1 MSMARRSARLQ
12 VKEAVNTSNSP
23 QNVTATQSLEHGEQD
38 DEEQEERPRKRAKR
52 ISAESSGKKAKK
64 KGIASKQLR
73 RVRGKLGLLER
84 LAKDAPMEVI
94 LEVFCHLEPRDLL
107 RLART
112 SRELRNLLMSKTLEN
127 IWRAARQ
134 NVEDLPP
141 CPHDLSEPQY
151 AFLIYEPIC
160 HLCDRRVESVLWS
173 FRMRCCQDC
182 ASDLSKFPQYDEE
195 FFARLP
201 QEFRSYDILPRD
213 LILTSERWSWT
224 GHNEITAR
232 YKAEYETLQTTEE
245 RKTWL
250 NRKEKES
257 QQSRNHR
264 FLCAQ
269 WMCRRDIERARE
281 LDKLRQQR
289 KEDILTRLND
299 IGWREEAEIIMK
311 SQRLI
316 TWRKDSFAQHKSV
329 NQPRKLTEYGWNI
342 IKDEL
347 VTMLSNHKEKRL
359 QTEI

>member
-1 MSMARRSARLQ
+1 MSMARRSAQLQ
-12 VKEAVNTSNSP
+12 VKEAVNTSDSP
-23 QNVTATQSLEHGEQD
+23 QNVGATQSLEHGEQY

-52 ISAESSGKKAKK
+52 ISAESSGKRAEN

-73 RVRGKLGLLER
+73 RVCGKLGLLER

-112 SRELRNLLMSKTLEN
+112 SRELQNLLMSRTLEN

-141 CPHDLSEPQY
+141 CPHDLKTYAERVACSHQVTVWRSEVSGDWVSIW
-151 AFLIYEPIC
+151 FRRSSELLLVLR
-160 HLCDRRVESVLWS
+160 LCDRRVESVLWS

-182 ASDLSKFPQYDEE
+182 ASDLSIFPQYDEE

-201 QEFRSYDILPRD
+201 QEFRSYDILPRN

-316 TWRKDSFAQHKSV
+316 TWRKDSFA
-329 NQPRKLTEYGWNI
+329 
-342 IKDEL
+342 
-347 VTMLSNHKEKRL
+347 
-359 QTEI
+359 